1 MSDSFYQQG
10 PAQPQKRAPWVPW
23 LITVLVVLVAG
34 VMGWFGQD
42 AYRALKARA
51 EAADAEALK
60 AHERAKAAEQAQKEL
75 EAKLSAIDTEKSQL
89 SNQLNQLSSERDQLS
104 TERDQLSQAVQEKDA
119 ELARL
124 KATYQ
129 DLEEKMKAE
138 IADGEIRLSQAGG
151 RIQVDL
157 VDKILFDSGE
167 ANITE
172 RGAGVLTR
180 LGAVLAGVEGRS
192 IQVSGHTDD
201 SPPSQRLAAT
211 FPTNW
216 ELSVARAVNVVRFL
230 QEKASVPARRLVASG
245 YGETHPVA
253 SNATPKGRAR
263 NRRIEILLIP
273 ELAAAKTELSDASAK
288 PVPGTTPEVKKAV
301 ADAPA
306 GKTDVQPVKG
316 TAKPGS
322 R

>member
-1 MSDSFYQQG
+1 MTDSYWDKQQ
-10 PAQPQKRAPWVPW
+10 QPPQPKRASWVPW
-23 LITVLVVLVAG
+23 LITVLVVLLAG
-34 VMGWFGQD
+34 VLAWFGQS
-42 AYRALKARA
+42 AHRALQARA
-51 EAADAEALK
+51 DAADAEALK
-60 AHERAKAAEQAQKEL
+60 AHDRAKAAEQAQKDL
-75 EAKLSAIDTEKSQL
+75 EAKLAALDSEKSQL
-89 SNQLNQLSSERDQLS
+89 STQLNQLS
-104 TERDQLSQAVQEKDA
+104 TERDQLTQVVQEKDA

-138 IADGEIRLSQAGG
+138 IADGEIRLSQVEG

-167 ANITE
+167 ASITE

-180 LGAVLAGVEGRS
+180 LGAVLVGVEGRT

-230 QEKASVPARRLVASG
+230 QEKAKVPARRLVAAG

-273 ELAAAKTELSDASAK
+273 EL
-288 PVPGTTPEVKKAV
+288 P
-301 ADAPA
+301 
-306 GKTDVQPVKG
+306 
-316 TAKPGS
+316 TAKPAELTS
-322 R
+322 DSAK

>member
-1 MSDSFYQQG
+1 MSDSFYQQR
-10 PAQPQKRAPWVPW
+10 PQEPSKRSWMPW
-23 LITVLVVLVAG
+23 LITVLVTLLSLG
-34 VMGWFGQD
+34 GLGYLFGL
-42 AYRALKARA
+42 YRTAQARA
-51 EAADAEALK
+51 DAAEAEGLK
-60 AHERAKAAEQAQKEL
+60 AHERAKAAEQRLREL
-75 EAKLSAIDTEKSQL
+75 EEKLAAIDSEKSQL
-89 SNQLNQLSSERDQLS
+89 STKVTELSTERDQLS

-138 IADGEIRLSQAGG
+138 IADGEIRLSQAEG

-167 ANITE
+167 ATLTE
-172 RGAGVLTR
+172 RGASVLSR
-180 LGAVLAGVEGRS
+180 LGAVLVGVEGRS

-230 QEKASVPARRLVASG
+230 QEKAHVPEKRLVASG
-245 YGETHPVA
+245 YGDTHPVA

-273 ELAAAKTELSDASAK
+273 ELAAAKPELTEAAK
-288 PVPGTTPEVKKAV
+288 PAPGATGEVKKAV
-301 ADAPA
+301 ADSPQ
-306 GKTDVQPVKG
+306 GKADVQPVKG
-316 TAKPGS
+316 TAKPGA

>member
-1 MSDSFYQQG
+1 MADSSWEKQEKQ
-10 PAQPQKRAPWVPW
+10 RAPWTPW
-23 LITVLVVLVAG
+23 LITVLVLLLAG
-34 VMGWFGQD
+34 GAAWFGLG
-42 AYRALKARA
+42 AYRELQARA
-51 EAADAEALK
+51 ATAEAEALK
-60 AHERAKAAEQAQKEL
+60 AHERTKAVEQEQKALAE
-75 EAKLSAIDTEKSQL
+75 KLASLDSERSQL
-89 SNQLNQLSSERDQLS
+89 SNRLSQLSTERDQLS
-104 TERDQLSQAVQEKDA
+104 TERDQLSQAVQEKEA

-129 DLEEKMKAE
+129 NLEEKMKAE
-138 IADGEIRLSQAGG
+138 IADGEIRLSQAEG

-167 ANITE
+167 ASLTE
-172 RGAGVLTR
+172 HGAGVLAR
-180 LGAVLAGVEGRS
+180 LGAVLVGVEGRT

-230 QEKASVPARRLVASG
+230 QEKANVPARRLVAAG

-273 ELAAAKTELSDASAK
+273 DLPAARPAELTDSSAK
-288 PVPGTTPEVKKAV
+288 AAPAASPEVKKAV
-301 ADAPA
+301 AEAPLS
-306 GKTDVQPVKG
+306 KKDVQPVKG
-316 TAKPGS
+316 TVKPAPH
-322 R
+322 

>member
-1 MSDSFYQQG
+1 MADSSWEKQEKQ
-10 PAQPQKRAPWVPW
+10 RASWTPW
-23 LITVLVVLVAG
+23 LITALVLLLAG
-34 VMGWFGQD
+34 GAAWLGLR
-42 AYRALKARA
+42 AYRELRTRA
-51 EAADAEALK
+51 ATAESEALK
-60 AHERAKAAEQAQKEL
+60 AHEQAKALEQEQKALAE
-75 EAKLSAIDTEKSQL
+75 KLAALDSEKSQL
-89 SNQLNQLSSERDQLS
+89 SNQLSQLS

-119 ELARL
+119 ELARI

-138 IADGEIRLSQAGG
+138 IADGEIRLSQAEG

-157 VDKILFDSGE
+157 VDKILFDSGD

-180 LGAVLAGVEGRS
+180 LGAVLAGVEGRT

-230 QEKASVPARRLVASG
+230 QEKANVPARRLVAAG

-263 NRRIEILLIP
+263 NRRIELLLTP
-273 ELAAAKTELSDASAK
+273 DLPAARPAELTDSSAKAAAPASL
-288 PVPGTTPEVKKAV
+288 EVKKAV
-301 ADAPA
+301 ADAPLS
-306 GKTDVQPVKG
+306 KKDVQPVKG
-316 TAKPGS
+316 TVKPAPH
-322 R
+322 

>member
-1 MSDSFYQQG
+1 MADSYWDKQQ
-10 PAQPQKRAPWVPW
+10 PPQPKRASWVPW
-23 LITVLVVLVAG
+23 LITVLVVLLAG
-34 VMGWFGQD
+34 VLAWFGQG
-42 AYRALKARA
+42 AYSALQARA
-51 EAADAEALK
+51 NAADAEALK
-60 AHERAKAAEQAQKEL
+60 AHERAKAAEQAKQDV
-75 EAKLSAIDTEKSQL
+75 EARLAALVSEKSQL
-89 SNQLNQLSSERDQLS
+89 STQLNQLS

-138 IADGEIRLSQAGG
+138 IADGEIRLSQAEG

-167 ANITE
+167 ASITE

-180 LGAVLAGVEGRS
+180 LGAVLVGVEGRT

-230 QEKASVPARRLVASG
+230 QEKANVPARRLMAAG

-253 SNATPKGRAR
+253 TNATPKGRAR

-273 ELAAAKTELSDASAK
+273 ELPAAKPAELSSDSPK
-288 PVPGTTPEVKKAV
+288 
-301 ADAPA
+301 
-306 GKTDVQPVKG
+306 
-316 TAKPGS
+316 
-322 R
+322 

>member
-1 MSDSFYQQG
+1 MTDSYWDKQQ
-10 PAQPQKRAPWVPW
+10 PPQPKRTSWVPW
-23 LITVLVVLVAG
+23 LTTVLVVLLAG
-34 VMGWFGQD
+34 VLAWFGQG
-42 AYRALKARA
+42 AYSDLQARA
-51 EAADAEALK
+51 NAADAEALK
-60 AHERAKAAEQAQKEL
+60 AHERAKAAEQAKQDV
-75 EAKLSAIDTEKSQL
+75 EARLAALDSEKSQL
-89 SNQLNQLSSERDQLS
+89 STQLNQLS

-138 IADGEIRLSQAGG
+138 IADGEIRLSQAEG

-167 ANITE
+167 ASITE

-180 LGAVLAGVEGRS
+180 LGAVLVGVEGRT

-230 QEKASVPARRLVASG
+230 QEKANVPARRLMAAG

-253 SNATPKGRAR
+253 TNATPKGRAR

-273 ELAAAKTELSDASAK
+273 ELPAAKPAELSSDSPK
-288 PVPGTTPEVKKAV
+288 
-301 ADAPA
+301 
-306 GKTDVQPVKG
+306 
-316 TAKPGS
+316 
-322 R
+322 

>member
-1 MSDSFYQQG
+1 MADSFWEKQE
-10 PAQPQKRAPWVPW
+10 KRRSRLPW
-23 LITVLVVLVAG
+23 LITVLVVLLAAVAL
-34 VMGWFGQD
+34 WFGQK
-42 AYRALKARA
+42 AFREVQARA
-51 EAADAEALK
+51 ETAEAEALK
-60 AHERAKAAEQAQKEL
+60 AHERAKAAEQSQKAVED
-75 EAKLSAIDTEKSQL
+75 KLAALDSEKAQL
-89 SNQLNQLSSERDQLS
+89 STQLTQLSSERDQL
-104 TERDQLSQAVQEKDA
+104 TQAVQEKDA

-138 IADGEIRLSQAGG
+138 IADGEIRLTQAEG

-167 ANITE
+167 ASLTE

-180 LGAVLAGVEGRS
+180 LGAVLVGVEGRT

-230 QEKASVPARRLVASG
+230 QEKANVPAPRLVAAG
-245 YGETHPVA
+245 YGDTHPVA

-273 ELAAAKTELSDASAK
+273 ELPAARPAELTDATPK
-288 PVPGTTPEVKKAV
+288 PAPTAELKKAV
-301 ADAPA
+301 ADAPLA
-306 GKTDVQPVKG
+306 PQDAHPAKA
-316 TAKPGS
+316 TAKPAAH
-322 R
+322 

>member
-1 MSDSFYQQG
+1 MSDSFYQQQQQQ
-10 PAQPQKRAPWVPW
+10 QPKRSSWVPW
-23 LITVLVVLVAG
+23 LITVLVVLLAG
-34 VMGWFGQD
+34 VVGWLGQG
-42 AYRALKARA
+42 AYRTLQARA
-51 EAADAEALK
+51 EAAEAEALK
-60 AHERAKAAEQAQKEL
+60 GHERAKAAEQAQKEL

-89 SNQLNQLSSERDQLS
+89 STQLNQLS
-104 TERDQLSQAVQEKDA
+104 TERDQLSQVVQEKDA

-129 DLEEKMKAE
+129 DLEEKMKTE
-138 IADGEIRLSQAGG
+138 IADGEIRLTQAEG

-167 ANITE
+167 ASITE

-273 ELAAAKTELSDASAK
+273 ELAAAKTELTDASAK
-288 PVPGTTPEVKKAV
+288 PAPGATPEVKKAV

-306 GKTDVQPVKG
+306 GKTDVQPAKG

>member
-1 MSDSFYQQG
+1 MTDSYWEKQQ
-10 PAQPQKRAPWVPW
+10 QPPQPKRASWVPW
-23 LITVLVVLVAG
+23 LITVLVVLLAG
-34 VMGWFGQD
+34 VLAWFGQG
-42 AYRALKARA
+42 AYRALQARA

-60 AHERAKAAEQAQKEL
+60 AHERAKAVEQARKEL
-75 EAKLSAIDTEKSQL
+75 EDKLAALDSEKSQL
-89 SNQLNQLSSERDQLS
+89 STQLNQLS
-104 TERDQLSQAVQEKDA
+104 TERDQLTQAVQEKDA

-138 IADGEIRLSQAGG
+138 IADGEIRLTQAEG

-167 ANITE
+167 ASITE

-180 LGAVLAGVEGRS
+180 LGAVLVGVEGRT

-201 SPPSQRLAAT
+201 SPPSSRLAAT

-230 QEKASVPARRLVASG
+230 QEKAKVPARRLVAAG

-273 ELAAAKTELSDASAK
+273 ELPAAKPAELTSDSPK
-288 PVPGTTPEVKKAV
+288 
-301 ADAPA
+301 
-306 GKTDVQPVKG
+306 
-316 TAKPGS
+316 
-322 R
+322 

>member
-1 MSDSFYQQG
+1 MTDSYWDKQQ
-10 PAQPQKRAPWVPW
+10 QPPKPKRASWVPW
-23 LITVLVVLVAG
+23 LITVLVVLLAG
-34 VMGWFGQD
+34 VLAWFGQG
-42 AYRALKARA
+42 AYRALQARA
-51 EAADAEALK
+51 EASDAEALK
-60 AHERAKAAEQAQKEL
+60 AHERAKAAEQAQREA
-75 EAKLSAIDTEKSQL
+75 EAKLAALDSEKSQL
-89 SNQLNQLSSERDQLS
+89 SNQLNQLS
-104 TERDQLSQAVQEKDA
+104 TERDQLSQVVQEKDA

-138 IADGEIRLSQAGG
+138 IADGEIRLTQAEG

-167 ANITE
+167 ASITE
-172 RGAGVLTR
+172 RGAGVLSR
-180 LGAVLAGVEGRS
+180 LGAVLVGVEGRT

-230 QEKASVPARRLVASG
+230 GEKASVPPGKLVAAG
-245 YGETHPVA
+245 HGDTKPVA

-273 ELAAAKTELSDASAK
+273 DL
-288 PVPGTTPEVKKAV
+288 
-301 ADAPA
+301 PA
-306 GKTDVQPVKG
+306 GKQGQPK
-316 TAKPGS
+316 TAADA

>member
-1 MSDSFYQQG
+1 MSDSFYQQR
-10 PAQPQKRAPWVPW
+10 PAEPSKRSWMPW
-23 LITVLVVLVAG
+23 LITVLVALLSLGALG
-34 VMGWFGQD
+34 YLFGL
-42 AYRALKARA
+42 YRTAQTRA
-51 EAADAEALK
+51 EAAEAEGLK
-60 AHERAKAAEQAQKEL
+60 AHERAKAAELRQREL
-75 EAKLSAIDTEKSQL
+75 EEKLAAIDTEKAQL
-89 SNQLNQLSSERDQLS
+89 STKVTELS

-138 IADGEIRLSQAGG
+138 IADGEIRLSQAEG

-167 ANITE
+167 ATLTE
-172 RGAGVLTR
+172 RGASVLSR
-180 LGAVLAGVEGRS
+180 LGAVLVGVEGRS

-230 QEKASVPARRLVASG
+230 QEKARVPSKRLVASG
-245 YGETHPVA
+245 YGDTHPVA

-273 ELAAAKTELSDASAK
+273 ELAAAKTELTEA
-288 PVPGTTPEVKKAV
+288 
-301 ADAPA
+301 
-306 GKTDVQPVKG
+306 
-316 TAKPGS
+316 AKPGA

>member
-1 MSDSFYQQG
+1 MSDSFYQQRLSQ
-10 PAQPQKRAPWVPW
+10 PAKRSWMPW
-23 LITVLVVLVAG
+23 LITVLAVLLALGAVGYSYGLYRNA
-34 VMGWFGQD
+34 QTRAD
-42 AYRALKARA
+42 AA
-51 EAADAEALK
+51 EAEGLK
-60 AHERAKAAEQAQKEL
+60 AHERAKAAELAQREL
-75 EAKLSAIDTEKSQL
+75 EAKLAAIDSEKSQL
-89 SNQLNQLSSERDQLS
+89 STQLTQLS

-119 ELARL
+119 ELARI
-124 KATYQ
+124 KATFQ

-138 IADGEIRLSQAGG
+138 IADGEIRLSQAEG

-167 ANITE
+167 ATLTE
-172 RGAGVLTR
+172 RGASVLTR
-180 LGAVLAGVEGRS
+180 LGAVLAGMEGRN

-273 ELAAAKTELSDASAK
+273 DLAAAKTELSEAAAK
-288 PVPGTTPEVKKAV
+288 PAPGA
-301 ADAPA
+301 
-306 GKTDVQPVKG
+306 TDVQPTKAAV
-316 TAKPGS
+316 KPGS
-322 R
+322 H

>member
-1 MSDSFYQQG
+1 MSDSFYGQQQQ
-10 PAQPQKRAPWVPW
+10 QPKRSAVVPW
-23 LITVLVVLVAG
+23 LITVLVVLLAG
-34 VMGWFGQD
+34 VLGWFGQG
-42 AYRALKARA
+42 AYRALQTRA
-51 EAADAEALK
+51 EAADAEALM

-75 EAKLSAIDTEKSQL
+75 EAKLEAIDSEKSQL
-89 SNQLNQLSSERDQLS
+89 STQLNQLS
-104 TERDQLSQAVQEKDA
+104 TERDQLSQVVQEKDA

-129 DLEEKMKAE
+129 DLEEKMKSE

-167 ANITE
+167 ASITE

-230 QEKASVPARRLVASG
+230 QEKANVPARRLVASG

-253 SNATPKGRAR
+253 TNATPKGRAR

-273 ELAAAKTELSDASAK
+273 ELAQAKAAELTSASAK
-288 PVPGTTPEVKKAV
+288 PEPGAT
-301 ADAPA
+301 
-306 GKTDVQPVKG
+306 VQPAKG
-316 TAKPGS
+316 TGKPGP